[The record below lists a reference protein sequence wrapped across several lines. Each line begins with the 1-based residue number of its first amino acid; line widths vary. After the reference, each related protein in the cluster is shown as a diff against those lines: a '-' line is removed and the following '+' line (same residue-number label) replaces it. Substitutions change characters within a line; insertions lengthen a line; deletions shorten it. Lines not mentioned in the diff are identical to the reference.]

1 MSVVVAERDGAL
13 GIITLNRPEALNAL
27 NHTMVLTIAALLDEW
42 ETDPGVERVLLA
54 GSGERAFCAGGDV
67 VSIYRD
73 AQAIREGGAGGV
85 ASADPA
91 SADSDSLRFWRD
103 EYTLNARIA
112 RYPKPIIALMD
123 GIVLGGGVGLA
134 SHASHRVVTD
144 TSSVG
149 LPEVTIGFVPDVGST
164 WLLSRAPGKLGTH
177 LALTAAPVG
186 GADAIL
192 VGLADSFV
200 PREHLVRLRS
210 DLASRGADEAIGA
223 VSVTPEPAPFLAD
236 REWIDSCYAHDEVSD
251 IIVALRSAGHD
262 AVADRIESKSPT
274 ALVLA
279 LASLRRARHLPD
291 LEAALEQ
298 ELRVSARCLTMP
310 DFAEGV
316 RAQVIDKDRTPRWS
330 PARLADVD
338 STSIAEFFEPLPGE
352 ALFVGRR
359 MP

>member
-1 MSVVVAERDGAL
+1 MSVVLAEREGAL
-13 GIITLNRPEALNAL
+13 GVITLNRPEALNAL
-27 NHTMVLTIAALLDEW
+27 NHEMVLMIAALLDDW
-42 ETDPGVERVLLA
+42 EVDPGVERVLLV

-73 AQAIREGGAGGV
+73 ARAIRNGGAGG
-85 ASADPA
+85 ASGNST

-112 RYPKPIIALMD
+112 RYPKPIIVLMD

-134 SHASHRVVTD
+134 SHASHRVVTE

-164 WLLSRAPGKLGTH
+164 WLLSRAPGELGTH

-192 VGLADSFV
+192 VRLADSFV
-200 PREHLVRLRS
+200 PREQLDRLRS
-210 DLASRGADEAIGA
+210 DLASRGADESIEAL
-223 VSVTPEPAPFLAD
+223 SVTPEPAPLLAD
-236 REWIDSCYAHDEVSD
+236 REWIDSCYAHDDVSE
-251 IIVALRSAGHD
+251 IIVALRSAGQD

-279 LASLRRARHLPD
+279 LASLRSARHLPD

-298 ELRVSARCLTMP
+298 ELRVSARCLAMP

-338 STSIAEFFEPLPGE
+338 PTSIAEFFEPLPGE
-352 ALFVGRR
+352 ALFAERQSR
-359 MP
+359 

>member
-1 MSVVVAERDGAL
+1 MSVVLADREGAL
-13 GIITLNRPEALNAL
+13 GVITLNRPEALNAL
-27 NHTMVLTIAALLDEW
+27 NHEMVLLIAALLDEW
-42 ETDPGVERVLLA
+42 EADPGVERVLLV

-73 AQAIREGGAGGV
+73 ARAIREGRDGA

-91 SADSDSLRFWRD
+91 SLRFWRD
-103 EYTLNARIA
+103 EYRLNARIA

-134 SHASHRVVTD
+134 SHASHRVVTE

-164 WLLSRAPGKLGTH
+164 WLLSRAPGELGTH

-192 VGLADSFV
+192 VGLADTCV
-200 PREHLVRLRS
+200 PRDHLDRLRS
-210 DLASRGADEAIGA
+210 DLAARGAQEAIAA
-223 VSVTPEPAPFLAD
+223 VSVDPEPAPLRAD
-236 REWIDSCYAHDEVSD
+236 RPWIDSCYARDDVSE
-251 IIVALRSAGHD
+251 ILVALRAEGQD

-279 LASLRRARHLPD
+279 LVSLRRARRLPD
-291 LEAALEQ
+291 LESALEQ

-330 PARLADVD
+330 PSRLADVD
-338 STSIAEFFEPLPGE
+338 PTSISEFFEPLPGE
-352 ALFVGRR
+352 QLFVGRQSR
-359 MP
+359 